1 MSLLRVISLLLVAA
15 VGGLPVQA
23 QDQPPPEFIEQPVS
37 SELLQQLRQGGF
49 ILYLR
54 HGYTD
59 NTRPDRFPHV
69 DLNDCETQRPL
80 NDEGRALMKQVGQYL
95 REAEIPLSR
104 ILVSPMCRTL
114 ESAQLAVGDEFEVI
128 ESLMY
133 SANMTTEEKQPRIE
147 ALRALMQE
155 PVPEGG
161 NTLFI
166 AHAPNMADLIGFFIK
181 PEGNLLVF
189 GIGGEDGFEYLA
201 SIHPED
207 WPALLK

>member
-1 MSLLRVISLLLVAA
+1 
-15 VGGLPVQA
+15 
-23 QDQPPPEFIEQPVS
+23 
-37 SELLQQLRQGGF
+37 
-49 ILYLR
+49 
-54 HGYTD
+54 
-59 NTRPDRFPHV
+59 
-69 DLNDCETQRPL
+69 
-80 NDEGRALMKQVGQYL
+80 MKQVGQYL